1 MRVPRVRP
9 NEKKTTMSTMNE
21 WGPFTP
27 GLDPCELKA
36 RLRSLAAIV
45 RLNLGRDGDLVA
57 RMVWCAEQ
65 GAVTLDALH
74 AAIERLP
81 AIPKRRIWASYA
93 ALTRPQAPCNP

>member
-1 MRVPRVRP
+1 
-9 NEKKTTMSTMNE
+9 MSTMNE

-27 GLDPCELKA
+27 RLDPCELTA

-45 RLNLGRDGDLVA
+45 RLNLGRDGDLLA
-57 RMVWCAEQ
+57 QMVWCAEQ
-65 GAVTLDALH
+65 GAVTIDTLH

-93 ALTRPQAPCNP
+93 GLTKAAAPCAA

>member
-1 MRVPRVRP
+1 MPDGGVRVDRVVPHRVQ
-9 NEKKTTMSTMNE
+9 
-21 WGPFTP
+21 
-27 GLDPCELKA
+27 EL
-36 RLRSLAAIV
+36 
-45 RLNLGRDGDLVA
+45 LGRDGDLVA